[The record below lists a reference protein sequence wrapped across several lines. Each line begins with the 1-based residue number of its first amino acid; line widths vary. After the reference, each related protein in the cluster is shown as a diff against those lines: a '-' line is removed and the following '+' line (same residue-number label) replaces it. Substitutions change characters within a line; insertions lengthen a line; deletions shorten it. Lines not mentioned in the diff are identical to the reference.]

1 MRTVLLIRLCDDT
14 ACHSQCVLWDLCIM
28 HCLEMGPIVKYV
40 HTTTLFGV
48 TFKHTRVYFIFQFTK
63 IMLQVTNSLIQ
74 TIKVFYVLMSKHKQQ
89 ENETV
94 YFALTLQISQKG
106 NETSFS
112 WETCLVLSLQHPN
125 MDKIKKKKI
134 MIQMLNVWLL
144 SVSFNQYIC
153 YCIHLQTHHHFWGV
167 LPIVFCF
174 CFFI

>member
-1 MRTVLLIRLCDDT
+1 
-14 ACHSQCVLWDLCIM
+14 M

-48 TFKHTRVYFIFQFTK
+48 TFKHTGVYFIFQLTK

-94 YFALTLQISQKG
+94 YFALTLQISEKG

-112 WETCLVLSLQHPN
+112 
-125 MDKIKKKKI
+125 
-134 MIQMLNVWLL
+134 
-144 SVSFNQYIC
+144 
-153 YCIHLQTHHHFWGV
+153 
-167 LPIVFCF
+167 
-174 CFFI
+174 